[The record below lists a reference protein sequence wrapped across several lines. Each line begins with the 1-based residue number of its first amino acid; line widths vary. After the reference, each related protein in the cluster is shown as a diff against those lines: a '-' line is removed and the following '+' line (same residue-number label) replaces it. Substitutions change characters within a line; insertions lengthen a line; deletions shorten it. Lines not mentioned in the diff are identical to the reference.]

1 MNMGMIEVIKFIL
14 IIVMVIALWE
24 LNRFRLE
31 RKKEEYIAS
40 GEKEIITEK

>member
-31 RKKEEYIAS
+31 RKKEEYILKKQKN
-40 GEKEIITEK
+40 EL

>member
-14 IIVMVIALWE
+14 IIVMIIALWE

-31 RKKEEYIAS
+31 RKNETK
-40 GEKEIITEK
+40 